1 MDFIYTGIR
10 VKDLDRSVKFYT
22 EIMGMKEVRRGK
34 MKAGGIWVEL
44 MSKGSNHPLELNY
57 YPLGSK
63 FYEKYAEGSELD
75 HLAFAC
81 DDVRKSYR
89 KALAGGATSAVEPWD
104 EGGSTLAFIRD
115 PNGVWIEL
123 HSRT

>member
-10 VKDLDRSVKFYT
+10 VKDLDRSIKFYIET
-22 EIMGMKEVRRGK
+22 MDMKEVRRGK

-44 MSKGSNHPLELNY
+44 ISEGSGHPLELNY
-57 YPLGSK
+57 YPPGSK
-63 FYEKYAEGSELD
+63 FYERYVEGSELD

-89 KALAGGATSAVEPWD
+89 EALAGGARA
-104 EGGSTLAFIRD
+104 IM
-115 PNGVWIEL
+115 I
-123 HSRT
+123 